1 MTVKDADVMLEKIA
15 SLEEKIN
22 RIEKLLLMLIE
33 DEYVTEEERVRIAE
47 ANKLV
52 KNKQFDK
59 LIQVK

>member
-1 MTVKDADVMLEKIA
+1 MTIKDADVMLEKIA
-15 SLEEKIN
+15 SLEEKID

-33 DEYVTEEERVRIAE
+33 DEYVTEEELVRIAE
-47 ANKLV
+47 ADQIV

>member
-15 SLEEKIN
+15 SLEEKID

-33 DEYVTEEERVRIAE
+33 DEYVTEEELVRIAE
-47 ANKLV
+47 TDQIV

>member
-1 MTVKDADVMLEKIA
+1 MLEKIA
-15 SLEEKIN
+15 SLEEKID

-33 DEYVTEEERVRIAE
+33 DEYVTEEELVRIAE
-47 ANKLV
+47 ADQIV